1 MNVLVST
8 PAAQAIIAEAIAIAA
23 TVADELIEAFE
34 REIMVRAGEMI
45 QQFELLDARDRW
57 RQTGDAPPPAAGIP
71 TSAQPYRTARSAR
84 STVDAFLYVASLDN
98 PDYLAR
104 WLDQHPRDEKFLCKL
119 WKKAKH
125 AAEA

>member
-1 MNVLVST
+1 MNALIST
-8 PAAQAIIAEAIAIAA
+8 PAAQAIISEAIAIAA

-57 RQTGDAPPPAAGIP
+57 KQTGDAPPPAAGIP
-71 TSAQPYRTARSAR
+71 TSAQPYRTARS
-84 STVDAFLYVASLDN
+84 TVDAFLYVASLDDPN
-98 PDYLAR
+98 YLAR
-104 WLDQHPRDEKFLCKL
+104 WLDQHPSDEKFLCKL
-119 WKKAKH
+119 WETKN